1 MTGSTGPAPNPAPEG
16 SRFLDNL
23 VRRAQAAL
31 LWERIWPSVAT
42 AGAVTLVFLTFS
54 WFGLFIELPPLL
66 RVVAV
71 FLFGAALFGALFP
84 LVRLVLPERS
94 AALAR
99 IDRESAAR
107 HRPATALSDPLANAS
122 QDSVTRALWAAH
134 RDRVA
139 RETKDLRA
147 GLASPHLAERDPRAL
162 RYLALLL
169 ALVAFV
175 AAGEDR
181 GTRTLSA
188 FDWRSPAGGVPP
200 RLDAWIAPPPYT
212 GRPPVFLTQ
221 ARPDEGTAAVNEI
234 DEDNTV
240 HTVPSGSVLVVRTSG
255 GEADISAPGARLL
268 EADEKTPTAAGAPRT
283 TPGEG
288 VSERRFVLEQD
299 TEVTVDPAGGE
310 DRIWRFAVIAD
321 APPKISFRAPPRIQ
335 QNGAL
340 VLDYSMEDDYGV
352 AGARALVSRRDLPK
366 KTDHAPRPLYGPPE
380 IKLAL
385 PQGRARSGDAITNLD
400 LVEHPWAGTPVAMTL
415 VARDEPG
422 QEGRSEALDTVLP
435 ARRFTQ
441 PLARAMIEQRRN
453 LALDAEKRA
462 DVLNTLN
469 ALSAYPDKFTP
480 DPGTYLGLRS
490 AHARLFYARSDED
503 LRGVVDYLWEF
514 ALAIE
519 DGDLSGLQSDLKQ
532 AEQNLRD
539 ALERNASDEEIKKL
553 MDELREALGK
563 FMEEMARRMQ
573 QQPGMQAQLPPG
585 AKFLTPDDLKRM
597 LDRMEDLARGGNK
610 EAAQN
615 LLSELRDMLNNL
627 QTAQPG
633 GQMDEGSEAAAKAL
647 DELGRMIREQSELR
661 DETFRQRQPGQQEP
675 GNNQQRPGEN
685 GEPGPLG
692 ELGKQ
697 QGGLKARLDQL
708 LKDLEGQGLEGDP
721 SLGDGSE
728 EMGSAE
734 GHLGKG
740 DANRAFNAQGRAL
753 EALRK
758 GAQGMAD
765 RMMQGQGQGQGQ
777 AGQPGQRGQN
787 SAEEDTDPLGRPT
800 RARRYDPGSNVRIPG
815 EIEAQRARR
824 VLEELR
830 RRIGDPSRPQLELD
844 YLERLLRD

>member
-1 MTGSTGPAPNPAPEG
+1 VTGAAGPAPAPER
-16 SRFLDNL
+16 SRFLDDL

-31 LWERIWPSVAT
+31 LWERIWPSLAA
-42 AGAVTLVFLTFS
+42 AGTVTLIFLTLS

-66 RVVAV
+66 RAIAV
-71 FLFGAALFGALFP
+71 SLFGVCLFGTLFP
-84 LVRLVLPERS
+84 LVRLALPERG

-99 IDRESAAR
+99 IDRESAMR
-107 HRPATALSDPLANAS
+107 HRPATALTDPLANTGE
-122 QDSVTRALWAAH
+122 DSVTRALWAAH
-134 RDRVA
+134 RARVE
-139 RETKDLRA
+139 REATDLRA
-147 GLASPHLAERDPRAL
+147 GYASPHLAERDPRAL
-162 RYLALLL
+162 RYLALLV

-181 GTRTLSA
+181 LTRTFSA

-221 ARPDEGTAAVNEI
+221 ARPEDGTAAVTEA
-234 DEDNTV
+234 DDGKAV
-240 HTVPSGSVLVVRTSG
+240 HTVPSGSILVVRTSG
-255 GEADISAPGARLL
+255 GEADIAAPGARLL
-268 EADEKTPTAAGAPRT
+268 KADEKTPSAPSGIGTAPRM

-288 VSERRFVLEQD
+288 VSERRFMLEKN

-310 DRIWRFAVIAD
+310 ERVWRFTVIAD
-321 APPKISFRAPPRIQ
+321 APPKISFRAPPRTN
-335 QNGAL
+335 QNGSL
-340 VLDYSMEDDYGV
+340 ILDYNMEDDYGV
-352 AGARALVSRRDLPK
+352 AGARALVSRRDLAK
-366 KTDHAPRPLYGPPE
+366 RSSHEPRPLYGPPE

-385 PQGRARSGDAITNLD
+385 PQGRARSGDAVTNLD

-415 VARDEPG
+415 LARDEPG
-422 QEGRSEALDTVLP
+422 QEGRSEALDTFLP

-441 PLARAMIEQRRN
+441 PLARALIEQRRN
-453 LALDAEKRA
+453 LALDAERRA

-480 DPGTYLGLRS
+480 DPGIYLGLRT
-490 AHARLFYARSDED
+490 AQARLFYARSDED
-503 LRGVVDYLWEF
+503 LRGVVDYLWEI

-519 DGDLSGLQSDLKQ
+519 DGDLPGLQNELKQ

-585 AKFLTPDDLKRM
+585 AKLLTPDDLKRM

-633 GQMDEGSEAAAKAL
+633 GEMDEGSEAAAKAL
-647 DELGRMIREQSELR
+647 DELGKMIREQSELR
-661 DETFRQRQPGQQEP
+661 DETFRQRQPGQPEP
-675 GNNQQRPGEN
+675 GDKGDQ
-685 GEPGPLG
+685 GPLG

-697 QGGLKARLDQL
+697 QGDLKSRLDEL
-708 LKDLEGQGLEGDP
+708 LKELEGKGLEGDP
-721 SLGDGSE
+721 SLGDAGE

-758 GAQGMAD
+758 GAQGMAE

-777 AGQPGQRGQN
+777 AGQPGARGQN

>member
-1 MTGSTGPAPNPAPEG
+1 VTGTPGSAPTPKPEG
-16 SRFLDNL
+16 PRLLDSL

-31 LWERIWPSVAT
+31 LWERIWPPLAA
-42 AGAVTLVFLTFS
+42 AGAVILVFLTLS
-54 WFGLFIELPPLL
+54 WLGLFVELPPWL
-66 RVVAV
+66 RGLAVV
-71 FLFGAALFGALFP
+71 LFGAGLFAALFP
-84 LVRLVLPERS
+84 LVRLAVPARS

-99 IDRESAAR
+99 IDRASAAR
-107 HRPATALSDPLANAS
+107 HRPATALSDPLANPS
-122 QDSVTRALWAAH
+122 EDSVTRALWAAH
-134 RDRVA
+134 RSRVN
-139 RETKDLRA
+139 REANDLRA
-147 GLASPHLAERDPRAL
+147 GYASPHLAERDPRAL
-162 RYLALLL
+162 RYLAV
-169 ALVAFV
+169 LVAFV
-175 AAGEDR
+175 AFVSAGEDR
-181 GTRTLSA
+181 GPRTLSA
-188 FDWRSPAGGVPP
+188 FDWRTPAGGVPP

-221 ARPDEGTAAVNEI
+221 TRPEDGTAALSET
-234 DEDNTV
+234 DGAASV
-240 HTVPSGSVLVVRTSG
+240 HTVPSGSILVVRTSG
-255 GEADISAPGARLL
+255 GEADIDAPGARLL
-268 EADEKTPTAAGAPRT
+268 AADEKTPATSGAPRM

-288 VSERRFVLEQD
+288 VNERRYVLEQD
-299 TEVTVDPAGGE
+299 TTVTVDPAGGE

-321 APPKISFRAPPRIQ
+321 TPPKIAFRAPPRTN

-340 VLDYSMEDDYGV
+340 VLDYNMEDDYGV
-352 AGARALVSRRDLPK
+352 VGSKALVVRRDLAK
-366 KTDHAPRPLYGPPE
+366 KNDHVPRPLYGAPD

-385 PQGRARSGDAITNLD
+385 PQGRARSGDALTNLD

-435 ARRFTQ
+435 ARGFTQ
-441 PLARAMIEQRRN
+441 PIARALIEQRRH
-453 LALDAEKRA
+453 LALDAERRA
-462 DVLNTLN
+462 DVLNVLD
-469 ALSAYPDKFTP
+469 ALSLYPDRFTP
-480 DPGTYLGLRS
+480 DPGIYLGLRT

-503 LRGVVDYLWEF
+503 LRGVVDYLWEI
-514 ALAIE
+514 ALTIE
-519 DGDLSGLQSDLKQ
+519 DGNLPELQSDLKQ

-553 MDELREALGK
+553 MDELRQALGK

-573 QQPGMQAQLPPG
+573 QQPNMQAQLPPG
-585 AKFLTPDDLKRM
+585 AKMLTPDDLKRM

-627 QTAQPG
+627 QTAQPQG
-633 GQMDEGSEAAAKAL
+633 EMDEGSEAAAKAL
-647 DELGRMIREQSELR
+647 DELGKMIREQSELR
-661 DETFRQRQPGQQEP
+661 DKTFRQRQPGQQEP
-675 GNNQQRPGEN
+675 GNKGDKGDPAQ
-685 GEPGPLG
+685 LG
-692 ELGKQ
+692 ELGKE
-697 QGGLKARLDQL
+697 QGGLKSQLEEL
-708 LKDLEGQGLEGDP
+708 LKGLEGKGLEGDP
-721 SLGDGSE
+721 ALGDAGE

-753 EALRK
+753 DALRK
-758 GAQGMAD
+758 GAQGMAEK
-765 RMMQGQGQGQGQ
+765 MMQGQGQGQGQ
-777 AGQPGQRGQN
+777 AGQPGSRGQP
-787 SAEEDTDPLGRPT
+787 SAQEDTDPLGRPT

>member
-1 MTGSTGPAPNPAPEG
+1 
-16 SRFLDNL
+16 

-31 LWERIWPSVAT
+31 LWERIWPPVAL
-42 AGAVTLVFLTFS
+42 AGVVLLTFLTLS
-54 WFGLFIELPPLL
+54 WLGLFVEFPPLL
-66 RVVAV
+66 RVLSVAA
-71 FLFGAALFGALFP
+71 FGAALFAALYP
-84 LVRLVLPERS
+84 LVRLAVPERGT
-94 AALAR
+94 ALAR
-99 IDRESAAR
+99 IDRASSAR
-107 HRPATALSDPLANAS
+107 HRPATALSDPLANPS
-122 QDSVTRALWAAH
+122 EDSVTRALWAAH
-134 RDRVA
+134 RTRVQKDA
-139 RETKDLRA
+139 SDLRA
-147 GLASPHLAERDPRAL
+147 GYAQPHLAERDPRAL
-162 RYLALLL
+162 RYLAVLL

-175 AAGEDR
+175 SAGEDR
-181 GTRTLSA
+181 GGRTLSA

-200 RLDAWIAPPPYT
+200 RLDAWIAPPAYT

-221 ARPDEGTAAVNEI
+221 TRPEDGTAALPET
-234 DEDNTV
+234 DAAQDV
-240 HTVPSGSVLVVRTSG
+240 HTVPSGSILVVRTSG
-255 GEADISAPGARLL
+255 GQADIDAPGARLL
-268 EADEKTPTAAGAPRT
+268 TEDEKTPATSGAPRM

-288 VSERRFVLEQD
+288 VNERRYVLEQD

-321 APPKISFRAPPRIQ
+321 TPPKIAFRSPPRTN

-340 VLDYSMEDDYGV
+340 VLDYNMEDDYGV
-352 AGARALVSRRDLPK
+352 VGAQAIVVRRDAK
-366 KTDHAPRPLYGPPE
+366 KADYTPRPLYGAPE

-385 PQGRARSGDAITNLD
+385 PQGRARSGDALTNLD

-435 ARRFTQ
+435 ARGFTQ
-441 PLARAMIEQRRN
+441 PIARALIEQRRH
-453 LALDAEKRA
+453 LALDAERRA
-462 DVLNTLN
+462 DVLNVLN
-469 ALSAYPDKFTP
+469 ALSLYPEKFTP
-480 DPGTYLGLRS
+480 DTGTYLGLRT
-490 AHARLFYARSDED
+490 AHSRLFYARSDDD
-503 LRGVVDYLWEF
+503 LRGVVDYLWEM

-519 DGDLSGLQSDLKQ
+519 DGDLPGLQGDLKQ

-553 MDELREALGK
+553 MDELRAALGK

-573 QQPGMQAQLPPG
+573 QQPNMQAQLPPG
-585 AKFLTPDDLKRM
+585 AKLLTPEDLKRM

-627 QTAQPG
+627 QTAQPQG
-633 GQMDEGSEAAAKAL
+633 EMDEGSEAAAKAL
-647 DELGRMIREQSELR
+647 DELGKMIREQSELR
-661 DETFRQRQPGQQEP
+661 DKTFRQRQPGQQEP
-675 GNNQQRPGEN
+675 GNQGDPAE
-685 GEPGPLG
+685 LG
-692 ELGKQ
+692 ELGKE
-697 QGGLKARLDQL
+697 QGGLKSQL
-708 LKDLEGQGLEGDP
+708 EELMKGLEGQGLEGDP
-721 SLGDGSE
+721 SLGDAGE

-753 EALRK
+753 DALRK

-765 RMMQGQGQGQGQ
+765 KMMQGQGQGQGQ
-777 AGQPGQRGQN
+777 AGQPGSRGQP
-787 SAEEDTDPLGRPT
+787 SAQEDTDPLGRPT

>member
-1 MTGSTGPAPNPAPEG
+1 MTGTAGPAPQQPPEG
-16 SRFLDNL
+16 SRFLDGL

-31 LWERIWPSVAT
+31 LWERIWPPLAAT
-42 AGAVTLVFLTFS
+42 GVVVLIFLTLS
-54 WFGLFIELPPLL
+54 WFGAWVELPPLL
-66 RVVAV
+66 RIAAV
-71 FLFGAALFGALFP
+71 FLFGAGLFAALFP
-84 LVRLVLPERS
+84 LLRLAMPERN

-99 IDRESAAR
+99 IDRASAAR
-107 HRPATALSDPLANAS
+107 HRPATALTDPLANKAD
-122 QDSVTRALWAAH
+122 DSITRALWLAH
-134 RDRVA
+134 RARVS
-139 RETKDLRA
+139 REAADLRA
-147 GLASPHLAERDPRAL
+147 GYASPHLAERDPRAL
-162 RYLALLL
+162 RYVAALL
-169 ALVAFV
+169 ALIAFV
-175 AAGEDR
+175 SAGEDR
-181 GTRTLSA
+181 GELTLSA

-221 ARPDEGTAAVNEI
+221 PRLEDGAAALDQTDDSE
-234 DEDNTV
+234 TV
-240 HTVPSGSVLVVRTSG
+240 HMVPSGSILVVRTSG
-255 GEADISAPGARLL
+255 GEADIAAPSARLL
-268 EADEKTPTAAGAPRT
+268 KADEKAPYAAGAPRM

-288 VSERRFVLEQD
+288 VNERRYLLERD
-299 TEVTVDPAGGE
+299 TVVTVDPAGGD
-310 DRIWRFAVIAD
+310 DRVWRFAVTAD
-321 APPKISFRAPPRIQ
+321 TPPKISFRAPPRTNQ
-335 QNGAL
+335 SGAL
-340 VLDYSMEDDYGV
+340 VIDYAMEDDYGV
-352 AGARALVSRRDLPK
+352 AGAKALVLRRDLARKP
-366 KTDHAPRPLYGPPE
+366 DHEPRPLYGPPD

-385 PQGRARSGDAITNLD
+385 PQGRARSGEALTNLD
-400 LVEHPWAGTPVAMTL
+400 LIEHPWAGTPVAMTL

-422 QEGRSEALDTVLP
+422 QEGRSEALDTLLP

-441 PLARAMIEQRRN
+441 PVARALIEQRRH

-469 ALSAYPDKFTP
+469 ALSLYPEKFTP
-480 DPGTYLGLRS
+480 DTGIYLGLRA
-490 AHARLFYARSDED
+490 AHSRLFYARSDEG
-503 LRGVVDYLWEF
+503 LRGVVDYLWEI
-514 ALAIE
+514 AVTIE
-519 DGDLSGLQSDLKQ
+519 DGDLPGLQSDLKQ

-553 MDELREALGK
+553 MDELRQALAK

-585 AKFLTPDDLKRM
+585 AKMLTPDDLKRM

-633 GQMDEGSEAAAKAL
+633 GEMDEGSEAAAKAL
-647 DELGRMIREQSELR
+647 DELGKMIREQSDLR
-661 DETFRQRQPGQQEP
+661 DRTFRQRQPGQQEP
-675 GNNQQRPGEN
+675 GKGNPAE
-685 GEPGPLG
+685 LG
-692 ELGKQ
+692 ELGKE
-697 QGGLKARLDQL
+697 QGGLKSKLEEL
-708 LKDLEGQGLEGDP
+708 LKGLEGKGIEGDP
-721 SLGDGSE
+721 SLGDAGE

-734 GHLGKG
+734 GHLGEG

-753 EALRK
+753 DALRK
-758 GAQGMAD
+758 GTQGMAD
-765 RMMQGQGQGQGQ
+765 KMMQGQGQGEGQ
-777 AGQPGQRGQN
+777 AGQPGSRGQP
-787 SAEEDTDPLGRPT
+787 SAQEDTDPLGRPT

>member
-1 MTGSTGPAPNPAPEG
+1 MTGRTGPAPTPKPEG
-16 SRFLDNL
+16 TRFLDDV

-31 LWERIWPSVAT
+31 LWEGIWPPLAAT
-42 AGAVTLVFLTFS
+42 GVVLLVFLTLS
-54 WFGLFIELPPLL
+54 WLGLFVELPPLL

-71 FLFGAALFGALFP
+71 FLFGAGLFATLFP
-84 LVRLVLPERS
+84 LVKLALPERRE
-94 AALAR
+94 ALAR

-107 HRPATALSDPLANAS
+107 HRPATALTDPLANTS
-122 QDSVTRALWAAH
+122 DDSVTRALWAAH
-134 RDRVA
+134 RNRVQRDA
-139 RETKDLRA
+139 EDLRA
-147 GLASPHLAERDPRAL
+147 GYAAPHLAERDPRAL
-162 RYLALLL
+162 RFLAILL
-169 ALVAFV
+169 AFVAFV
-175 AAGEDR
+175 SAGEDR

-221 ARPDEGTAAVNEI
+221 TRPEDGAAAL
-234 DEDNTV
+234 EDNEADTV
-240 HTVPSGSVLVVRTSG
+240 HTVPFGSVLVVRTSG
-255 GEADISAPGARLL
+255 GEADIMAPGARLL
-268 EADEKTPTAAGAPRT
+268 KADEKAPTAPGAPRS

-288 VSERRFVLEQD
+288 VSERRFVLERD
-299 TEVTVDPAGGE
+299 TTVTVDPAGGE
-310 DRIWRFAVIAD
+310 DRIWRFTVLAD
-321 APPKISFRAPPRIQ
+321 APPQIAFRAPPRTN

-340 VLDYSMEDDYGV
+340 VLDYNMEDDYGV
-352 AGARALVSRRDLPK
+352 ANARALVTRRDVS
-366 KTDHAPRPLYGPPE
+366 KTIDHAPRPLYGPPE

-385 PQGRARSGDAITNLD
+385 PQGRARSGDALTNLD

-415 VARDEPG
+415 LARDEPG

-441 PLARAMIEQRRN
+441 PLARALIEQRRH
-453 LALDAEKRA
+453 LALDAERRA
-462 DVLNTLN
+462 DVLNALD
-469 ALSAYPDKFTP
+469 ALSLYPDRFTT
-480 DPGTYLGLRS
+480 DAGAYLGLRT
-490 AHARLFYARSDED
+490 AHSRLFYASSDD
-503 LRGVVDYLWEF
+503 DMRGVVDYLWEI
-514 ALAIE
+514 AITLE
-519 DGDLSGLQSDLKQ
+519 DGDLPGLQSELKQ

-553 MDELREALGK
+553 MDELRAALGK

-585 AKFLTPDDLKRM
+585 AKLLTPDDLKRM

-610 EAAQN
+610 QAAQN
-615 LLSELRDMLNNL
+615 LLSELREMLNNL

-633 GQMDEGSEAAAKAL
+633 GEMDEGSEAAAKAL
-647 DELGRMIREQSELR
+647 DELGKMIREQSELR
-661 DETFRQRQPGQQEP
+661 DKTFRQRQPGQQEP
-675 GNNQQRPGEN
+675 GNKADGSNPSQ
-685 GEPGPLG
+685 LG
-692 ELGKQ
+692 DLGKE
-697 QGGLKARLDQL
+697 QGGLKSRLEEL
-708 LKDLEGQGLEGDP
+708 LKELEGKGLEGDP
-721 SLGDGSE
+721 SLGDAGE
-728 EMGSAE
+728 EMGAAE

-765 RMMQGQGQGQGQ
+765 KMMQGQQGQGQGQ
-777 AGQPGQRGQN
+777 AGQPGSRGQP
-787 SAEEDTDPLGRPT
+787 SAQEDTDPLGRPT